1 MKSQLPLTPRR
12 CGNGGFP
19 FMSLPFE
26 IRLMI
31 YGYLHHMSPIKLPKL
46 MNSTGLSQL
55 APWYPRLPSRVYLLR
70 RVAPH
75 PKSDLDCPTT
85 PLSTPHSERAPNVIG
100 ATNCSSPV
108 PLLSPHRPT
117 AGLPSSLL
125 RASKELYYE
134 CRELPFLE
142 GEFAFLTW
150 FSSGLWAARWF
161 MTALQPWQRDIMRY
175 VRLEVF
181 TTDLQGAYVEEWEE
195 LCVFWSQGLR
205 GLRLKILGGG
215 AALLGAGVGGGS
227 SKKNVST
234 VQVKDAEGKVA
245 PWIPRGLKLM
255 TRLEQLEVEL
265 LIPNWDNRMKLDWC
279 HSLWEALNEPEIAS
293 NGPIRVICVEEVED

>member
-1 MKSQLPLTPRR
+1 
-12 CGNGGFP
+12 
-19 FMSLPFE
+19 
-26 IRLMI
+26 
-31 YGYLHHMSPIKLPKL
+31 
-46 MNSTGLSQL
+46 
-55 APWYPRLPSRVYLLR
+55 
-70 RVAPH
+70 
-75 PKSDLDCPTT
+75 
-85 PLSTPHSERAPNVIG
+85 
-100 ATNCSSPV
+100 
-108 PLLSPHRPT
+108 
-117 AGLPSSLL
+117 
-125 RASKELYYE
+125 
-134 CRELPFLE
+134 
-142 GEFAFLTW
+142 
-150 FSSGLWAARWF
+150 
-161 MTALQPWQRDIMRY
+161 MRY

-234 VQVKDAEGKVA
+234 VQVKNAEGNVA

-279 HSLWEALNEPEIAS
+279 HSLGEALNEPEIAS
-293 NGPIRVICVEEVED
+293 RDPIRVICVEEVED